1 MNTIIK
7 SSLTPPLI
15 KIIQKSFCDEEKI
28 IFEFGSRYGEDSTAL
43 AAAFPNAHIYTFECN
58 PNTLEICRNEC
69 KRYQNIT
76 LTEKAVS
83 NINKRVEFYPINK
96 ELTKTTWG
104 DGNQGASSLLQAS
117 GEYPIEEYIQDKIL
131 ADAITLKSFMN
142 QHAIKN
148 INFLWMDIQGAELM
162 ALEGLDNYIEKVN
175 IIYTEVEFMQ
185 IYKDQPLFSDI
196 KKFLEEHCFKF
207 AGFLSRSQ
215 FSGDAIFINER
226 HKDMYYEVKKIIKKE
241 KSLKMFI
248 KEKLDLLFKY

>member
-15 KIIQKSFCDEEKI
+15 KIIQKSFFDEEKI

-43 AAAFPNAHIYTFECN
+43 AAAFPSAHIYTFECN

-83 NINKRVEFYPINK
+83 NINKKVEFYPINK
-96 ELTKTTWG
+96 ELTKTTWS

-117 GEYPIEEYIQDKIL
+117 GEYPIEQYVQDKVL
-131 ADAITLKSFMN
+131 ADAITLKSFMK
-142 QHAIKN
+142 QYSIKN

-162 ALEGLDNYIEKVN
+162 ALEGLDDYIEKVN

-185 IYKDQPLFSDI
+185 IYKDQPLSLISKNFLKSI
-196 KKFLEEHCFKF
+196 ASNLQAFFLE
-207 AGFLSRSQ
+207 ANFLEML
-215 FSGDAIFINER
+215 FLLI
-226 HKDMYYEVKKIIKKE
+226 KDIEICTMK
-241 KSLKMFI
+241 
-248 KEKLDLLFKY
+248 